1 MVFFRWL
8 DDVSRNQWQSRFWYW
23 LVFNTFYLFTYLFFL
38 RRHLKLPHFYGGIVL
53 ESTYRICLNNFW
65 CNINWGA
72 NPARICT
79 AYNTV
84 YNVETSYYRYAVQQ
98 LFMTKWSTRQLQSLW
113 IGSLYGYVMVFA
125 SLISTSWTY
134 TISLSSILFILKFSK
149 RHFWHLSKLIL
160 KLFFSLQTT
169 CYNCMS
175 LSCHVCVSE
184 WTHTL

>member
-8 DDVSRNQWQSRFWYW
+8 DDVSQNQWQSRFWYW
-23 LVFNTFYLFTYLFFL
+23 LVFNTFYLFTYLFFFT
-38 RRHLKLPHFYGGIVL
+38 RHLKLLHFYGGIVL
-53 ESTYRICLNNFW
+53 ESIYRFCLNNFW

-72 NPARICT
+72 NSARISP

-98 LFMTKWSTRQLQSLW
+98 LFMTKWSTRQLQWLW

-134 TISLSSILFILKFSK
+134 TISLSLILFILKFSK
-149 RHFWHLSKLIL
+149 KHFWHFSKLIL

-169 CYNCMS
+169 SYNCMS